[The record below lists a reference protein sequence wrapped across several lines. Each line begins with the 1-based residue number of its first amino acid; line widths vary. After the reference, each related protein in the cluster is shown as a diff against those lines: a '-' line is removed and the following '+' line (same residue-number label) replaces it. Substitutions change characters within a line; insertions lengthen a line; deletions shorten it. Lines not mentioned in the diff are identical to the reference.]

1 MKADRLRLPSLDS
14 VALRDEVVQ
23 EQVADAFDRHL
34 SNAPPVTLAL
44 VIACAVLH
52 LATGALDALIAGWSP
67 LGILMDERSAV
78 TLVVFGAREH
88 GLVQAGETWRL
99 LSCVFLHGGPLHL
112 ALNMA
117 ALFGLGRILEATWG
131 RARFLALF
139 LGAGLAGSVLSQ
151 AFGTG
156 MSVGA
161 SGGVFGLLGA
171 GVVFGLRNRDA
182 LPRHLRK
189 VFGKGLLPWVGV
201 NLFIGFVVPRID
213 NLGHIGG
220 LLGGALLA
228 LLLQDRVLPWRS
240 PPRWA
245 GWVLTVGSLAA
256 LAWAGWGVAESL
268 TWLATGS

>member
-1 MKADRLRLPSLDS
+1 MKAHRLRLPSLDS
-14 VALRDEVVQ
+14 VALRDEIVQ
-23 EQVADAFDRHL
+23 EQVADAFDSHL
-34 SNAPPVTLAL
+34 RQVPPVTVAL
-44 VIACAVLH
+44 VVACVVLH
-52 LATGALDALIAGWSP
+52 LATGALDALLTGWSP
-67 LGILMDERSAV
+67 LGVLMDERSGVA
-78 TLVVFGAREH
+78 LVVFGAREH
-88 GLVQAGETWRL
+88 GLVNAGETWRL
-99 LSCVFLHGGPLHL
+99 LSCVFLHGGLLHL
-112 ALNMA
+112 ALNMG
-117 ALFGLGRILEATWG
+117 ALYALGRILEATWG

-151 AFGTG
+151 VFGTG

-171 GVVFGLRNRDA
+171 GVVFGLRHRDA

-201 NLFIGFVVPRID
+201 NLFIGLVVPRID

-220 LLGGALLA
+220 LIGGAVLA

-245 GWVLTVGSLAA
+245 GWALTAACVAA
-256 LAWAGWGVAESL
+256 LGWAGWGVAQSL
-268 TWLATGS
+268 IWLATGA